1 MMRELRDVLNEGFA
15 AHSGALA
22 EVGIV
27 DALTVRALASARRRR
42 AWRAVAVGGVSVAAV
57 SALAVAAMALP
68 GSSDPHPVAPA
79 SFAFATPVPG
89 APAWCDLSTYPL
101 PNLAA
106 WGPARFLDRIYANY
120 DTGEY
125 VYVGRDGS
133 HTVLEPSADGTVSG
147 TVDGRTVYV
156 TGTGPDGPNAAEF
169 GWSRMA
175 FDEGVS
181 GGGGTKLGGGADPL
195 LGYEW
200 TTVAEQPVPAEINL
214 ALLAE
219 VHTMSIGTMGTG
231 LEPEVAGADAVVE
244 TVARYADG
252 TEEVSRIHRGEP
264 GASIKDYTGLL
275 SVSTRVTLPS
285 GQVYEI
291 TSTYDPSMTY
301 AAACLGQGT
310 ASAAPATS
318 RPIPTAGTGTAEAF
332 HYGPYLTGPEL
343 ALFQCSAALPEGLDA
358 KTASAKFLTGS
369 QYDPEVGME
378 VDFGD
383 GGYAVH
389 TADHVFASPNP
400 TTPSFPGWGG
410 QSGTN
415 GIDPATYGAVTYD
428 ALVWVDG
435 GDHIVARQSEADPAL
450 DTARLEGAGNSGSV
464 AYGNLVDGTQGRT
477 WWTGPVKGTAVAC
490 DGVDQTTVDAATPV
504 VIHGYGHDTAAMT
517 WEIIRP

>member
-1 MMRELRDVLNEGFA
+1 MMRELRDVLKEGFA

-22 EVGIV
+22 EVGI
-27 DALTVRALASARRRR
+27 DGALTARAVASTRRRR
-42 AWRAVAVGGVSVAAV
+42 TWRAVAAGGVSVAAV
-57 SALAVAAMALP
+57 TALAVAAMALP
-68 GSSDPHPVAPA
+68 GGADHHPAGQS
-79 SFAFATPVPG
+79 SFAFTSPVPG

-156 TGTGPDGPNAAEF
+156 TGTGPDGPNAEEF

-181 GGGGTKLGGGADPL
+181 GGGGTTLAGGADPL

-214 ALLAE
+214 DRLAE
-219 VHTMSIGTMGTG
+219 VHTMSLGFGGTG

-275 SVSTRVTLPS
+275 SVSTRATLPS

-318 RPIPTAGTGTAEAF
+318 RPIPTAGTGTADAF
-332 HYGPYLTGPEL
+332 HYGPYLTGPE
-343 ALFQCSAALPEGLDA
+343 SAVFRCGAAIPDGLEAKDA
-358 KTASAKFLTGS
+358 SVEFFTGPH
-369 QYDPEVGME
+369 YDAEIGFE

-389 TADHVFASPNP
+389 TVDHLFASPEA
-400 TTPSFPGWGG
+400 TAPSFPGWGG
-410 QSGTN
+410 QSTTK
-415 GIDPATYGAVTYD
+415 GIDPAEVGAVTYD

-435 GDHIVARQSEADPAL
+435 EDRIVARQSEQDPAL
-450 DTARLEGAGNSGSV
+450 DKSRLEGNGNSGSV
-464 AYGNLVDGTQGRT
+464 SYGNVSNGMQLRT
-477 WWTGPVKGTAVAC
+477 WWTGPIKGTAFAC
-490 DGVDQTTVDAATPV
+490 DGVDQATVDAATPV
-504 VIHGYGHDTAAMT
+504 VIHGYGHDDAAMT
-517 WEIIRP
+517 WEVIRP

>member
-22 EVGIV
+22 ELGGV
-27 DALTVRALASARRRR
+27 DSLTARAVASTRRRR
-42 AWRAVAVGGVSVAAV
+42 TWRAVATGGVSVAAV
-57 SALAVAAMALP
+57 TALAVAAMAIP
-68 GSSDPHPVAPA
+68 GRGGQDFAGPA
-79 SFAFATPVPG
+79 SVAFASPVLG

-106 WGPARFLDRIYANY
+106 WGPARYEYRVYANY

-133 HTVLEPSADGTVSG
+133 HTMLEPSADGTVSG
-147 TVDGRTVYV
+147 TVDGRTVDV
-156 TGTGPDGPNAAEF
+156 PGTGPDMPGAAEL

-175 FDEGVS
+175 FDEG
-181 GGGGTKLGGGADPL
+181 GGGGGGFALGGGADPE

-200 TTVAEQPVPAEINL
+200 TTVADQPVPSAINL
-214 ALLAE
+214 PLLAE
-219 VHTMSIGTMGTG
+219 VHTMSIGSMGTG
-231 LEPEVAGADAVVE
+231 LEAGVAGADAVVE

-264 GASIKDYTGLL
+264 GATIKDFTGLV

-301 AAACLGQGT
+301 AAACLGQDP
-310 ASAAPATS
+310 SSAPAATDATPS
-318 RPIPTAGTGTAEAF
+318 EGATGAEVIN
-332 HYGPYLTGPEL
+332 YGPYLTGPES
-343 ALFQCSAALPEGLDA
+343 AVFQCGAPLPSGLEA
-358 KTASAKFLTGS
+358 KDASAEFLTGS
-369 QYDPEVGME
+369 QYDPEVGIE

-389 TADHVFASPNP
+389 TVDHLFASPEA
-400 TTPSFPGWGG
+400 TAPSFPGWGG
-410 QSGTN
+410 HSGTK
-415 GIDPATYGAVTYD
+415 GIDPAVVGAVTYD

-435 GDHIVARQSEADPAL
+435 EDRIVARQSEEDPAL
-450 DTARLEGAGNSGSV
+450 DTARLKGAGNSGSV
-464 AYGNLVDGTQGRT
+464 SYGNVSNGMQLRT
-477 WWTGPVKGTAVAC
+477 WWTGPIKGTAVAC
-490 DGVDQTTVDAATPV
+490 DGVDQATVDAATPV
-504 VIHGYGHDTAAMT
+504 IIHGYGHDDAAMT
-517 WEIIRP
+517 WEVIRP